1 MIMLERDYPEAN
13 SLSILR
19 EKVLLNLKRTF
30 LSVMWLY
37 MEPLE
42 EKPTL
47 EGLQRKGFALGTA
60 VPKW

>member
-1 MIMLERDYPEAN
+1 MIMLERDYLEAN
-13 SLSILR
+13 SLSTLPK
-19 EKVLLNLKRTF
+19 KVVLNQKRTF

-42 EKPTL
+42 EKHIS
-47 EGLQRKGFALGTA
+47 EGLQQKGFALGTA